1 MCQALC
7 QVLYIFHLNYT
18 INLRSR
24 CYLHFEDE
32 ESEAQGDGF
41 VQDNTPNK

>member
-1 MCQALC
+1 MRQILC
-7 QVLYIFHLNYT
+7 QVLYIFHLNCT

-24 CYLHFEDE
+24 YYHLHFEDE

-41 VQDNTPNK
+41 AQDNTQ